1 VQDFY
6 PFFYI
11 CIAIGDP
18 IIKRGFGIPLTSL
31 TLPHLC
37 ASPQPG
43 QRYIVWYFCVSM
55 SLCER

>member
-18 IIKRGFGIPLTSL
+18 IIKRGFWIPLTSL
-31 TLPHLC
+31 TLPHFC

-43 QRYIVWYFCVSM
+43 QRYIVKTKSPENNN
-55 SLCER
+55 LQK